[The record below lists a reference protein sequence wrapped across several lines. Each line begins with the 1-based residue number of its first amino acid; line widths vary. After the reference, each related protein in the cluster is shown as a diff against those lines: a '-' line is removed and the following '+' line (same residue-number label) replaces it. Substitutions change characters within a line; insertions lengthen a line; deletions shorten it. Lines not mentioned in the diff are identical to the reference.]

1 MSLEQSLQN
10 IADALN
16 NLANAVQGKG
26 QIPIDLT
33 KGQHSE
39 ATAGKSSK
47 PAADKPKQDTAKPDS
62 AATPPTAA
70 AQATAPAEKGASS
83 EKPLDYDADLKPR
96 FLELVEVCGRQAA
109 LDIIAGYKSGAKT
122 LKDALEPAQYA
133 DALAKINAAIAAKG

>member
-47 PAADKPKQDTAKPDS
+47 PAADKPKDTAKPEA
-62 AATPPTAA
+62 AATPPTAE
-70 AQATAPAEKGASS
+70 AQKSAPAEKAASS
-83 EKPLDYDADLKPR
+83 AKPLVYDPDVRDPFLKYVS
-96 FLELVEVCGRQAA
+96 LYGKDAA
-109 LDIIAGYKSGAKT
+109 RALIAEYKAGAAT
-122 LKDALEPAQYA
+122 LKEAITPDQYA
-133 DALAKINAAIAAKG
+133 EVLARLNQLIAEKA

>member
-26 QIPIDLT
+26 QIQIDLT

-47 PAADKPKQDTAKPDS
+47 PTADKPKDTAKPE
-62 AATPPTAA
+62 AAVTPPTAE
-70 AQATAPAEKGASS
+70 AQKSAPAEKAESS
-83 EKPLDYDADLKPR
+83 AKPLDYDKDVKDLFLKYVGLYGRETATAFIKSYKADAP
-96 FLELVEVCGRQAA
+96 
-109 LDIIAGYKSGAKT
+109 T
-122 LKDALEPAQYA
+122 LKVAVTPDQYA
-133 DALAKINAAIAAKG
+133 EVVARLNQLIAEKA